1 MIKVKSYSEFL
12 DGREPNRDTKREYI
26 KYLQGIV
33 RGINDRINTEQLRM
47 TKDELKAVDTVSGYF
62 EQMAEEEFDG

>member
-12 DGREPNRDTKREYI
+12 EGCEPNRDTKREYI

-33 RGINDRINTEQLRM
+33 RGINDRINREQTRM
-47 TKDELKAVDTVSGYF
+47 SRDELKAIDTVSGYI
-62 EQMAEEEFDG
+62 ERMAEEE

>member
-12 DGREPNRDTKREYI
+12 DGREPNSDTKREYI

-33 RGINDRINTEQLRM
+33 QSINDRINTEQIRMSRDDLR
-47 TKDELKAVDTVSGYF
+47 AIDTISNIF
-62 EQMAEEEFDG
+62 EKLAEEE